1 MNREK
6 TFEDAKQL
14 CKVVG
19 GEIAA
24 PLSDF
29 DIREWLMVC
38 KTLWKIVHMNSLQQD
53 CI

>member
-14 CKVVG
+14 CMVVG

-38 KTLWKIVHMNSLQQD
+38 KTL
-53 CI
+53 